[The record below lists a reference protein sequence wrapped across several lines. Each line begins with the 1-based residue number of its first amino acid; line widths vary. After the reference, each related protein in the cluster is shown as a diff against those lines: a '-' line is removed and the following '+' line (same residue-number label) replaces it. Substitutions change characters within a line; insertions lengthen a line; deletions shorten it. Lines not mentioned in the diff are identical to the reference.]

1 MPEIFYLLAVLT
13 VALGGL
19 SLLTR
24 TRPDTE
30 VAGSHSA
37 AAEPARPPRLRVIT
51 LTHAMLDPGMAYW
64 FTGDEVNDV

>member
-30 VAGSHSA
+30 TRGA
-37 AAEPARPPRLRVIT
+37 ATEPARPPRLRVIT

-64 FTGDEVNDV
+64 FTGEEANDV